1 MNEKNETAV
10 QIIENATREDVCP
23 GDHITWKWVQE
34 FGGATIKSSHE
45 GIAHHR
51 DGDGNWWTEDGM
63 WLTDREGEG
72 TALTIRRHAED
83 LPTKPGAGQ

>member
-1 MNEKNETAV
+1 MGEQNDPNVK
-10 QIIENATREDVCP
+10 IIENAARADVLP

-45 GIAHHR
+45 GIAHHQ
-51 DGDGNWWTEDGM
+51 DGDGNWWTEGGM

-72 TALTIRRHAED
+72 VTLTIRRTAEE